1 MASRR
6 QFIKYFGVSPIV
18 FIKPGSGQSTNKK
31 PLIKPPLLNKGDTV
45 GLVSPSSAPFEMPYT
60 LTEAREKMQNLGFK
74 IKLGAHT
81 DKRRGYLAGTDQERV
96 EDIHSMFADDEVRA
110 IIAIRGGYGATR
122 LLKYL
127 DYNLIRENP
136 KIFVGYSDVTAL
148 LLAIHKLSAIPTF
161 HGPVAISTFTPYTQE
176 YFFKALTQNQA
187 IGEIAD
193 APYEENLQTT
203 NRTVPVCKG
212 IARGPLTGGN
222 LTLICS
228 TLGTPYEIETQGRIL
243 FIEDVGE
250 EPHDLDRYLTHLD
263 NAGKL
268 EICAGIVFDR
278 MKGVHPADFKPGY
291 YSNLSMS
298 QIIFERIT
306 PYNIPCAMGL
316 SLGHI
321 ANKPTL
327 PLGIEAEFNADTGRI
342 SILESAVSWA

>member
-1 MASRR
+1 M
-6 QFIKYFGVSPIV
+6 KYLGISPIV
-18 FIKPGSGQSTNKK
+18 FITPGSAQSPNKK
-31 PLIKPPLLNKGDTV
+31 PLIKPQLLNKGDTV
-45 GLVSPSSAPFEMPYT
+45 GLITPSSAPFEMPYAIG
-60 LTEAREKMQNLGFK
+60 EAREKMQNLGFK
-74 IKLGAHT
+74 VKFGAHT
-81 DKRRGYLAGTDQERV
+81 NKRRGYLAGTDEERV
-96 EDIHSMFADDEVRA
+96 EDIHSMFDDDEVRA

-127 DYNLIRENP
+127 DYKLIRSNP
-136 KIFVGYSDVTAL
+136 KIFLGYSDVTAL
-148 LLAIHKLSAIPTF
+148 LLAIHKLSGIPTF
-161 HGPVAISTFTPYTQE
+161 HGPVAISTYTAYTQE
-176 YFFKALTQNQA
+176 YFYKALTQNQA
-187 IGEIAD
+187 VGEIAD

-203 NRTVPVCKG
+203 NRTVSVCKG
-212 IARGPLTGGN
+212 IARGPLIGGN

-228 TLGTPYEIETQGRIL
+228 TLGTPYEIETRGKIL

-268 EICAGIVFDR
+268 EVCAGIVFDR

-291 YSNLSMS
+291 HSNLSMS
-298 QIIFERIT
+298 QIIFDRIT

-327 PLGIEAEFNADTGRI
+327 PLGIAAEIDANKGRI
-342 SILESAVSWA
+342 SILESAVQ